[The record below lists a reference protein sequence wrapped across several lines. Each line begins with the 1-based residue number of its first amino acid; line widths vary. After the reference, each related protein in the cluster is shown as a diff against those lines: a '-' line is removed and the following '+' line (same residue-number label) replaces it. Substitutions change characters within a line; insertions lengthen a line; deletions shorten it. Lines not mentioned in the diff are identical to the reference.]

1 MMSKYSDTSSLAVI
15 LEIPGLEK
23 TLRIRWLI
31 SHPTLEFSIA
41 LSRTLPRSHL
51 LSLSLSFFIV
61 SLKCPLTESTLPYSW
76 KFYLIYFLNIS
87 GSFICFLYDKGVYYL
102 LTSGCYYFYIW
113 FLCST
118 SGIASLPLLTVVRA
132 VGVMSKKR
140 IWLPKGTCFLGHF
153 HRLFAPLGWSKQN
166 LAVRRKWVRLVRR
179 VSRKM

>member
-23 TLRIRWLI
+23 TLRIRWLF

-76 KFYLIYFLNIS
+76 KPNNLSHKSKMPKENDYDHAYLFSEYFR
-87 GSFICFLYDKGVYYL
+87 FLYLFPLWQGCL
-102 LTSGCYYFYIW
+102 LSFNIWLLLFLYMILMQYFRYCLTASLDSSQGSGC
-113 FLCST
+113 
-118 SGIASLPLLTVVRA
+118 
-132 VGVMSKKR
+132 
-140 IWLPKGTCFLGHF
+140 
-153 HRLFAPLGWSKQN
+153 N
-166 LAVRRKWVRLVRR
+166 E
-179 VSRKM
+179 